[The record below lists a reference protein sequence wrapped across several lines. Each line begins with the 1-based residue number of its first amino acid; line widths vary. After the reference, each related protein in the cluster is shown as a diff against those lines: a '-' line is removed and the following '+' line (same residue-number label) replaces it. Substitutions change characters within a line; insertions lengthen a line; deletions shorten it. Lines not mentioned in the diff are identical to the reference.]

1 MLKPRVDSPC
11 LFQSLST
18 KEYEEVHLGV
28 LKQDALLL
36 LVLMTTPKKE
46 HVRPDLKE
54 QFSTLASPGCAG
66 ARQAQEACVCSQWAS
81 AFPPMLPTIL
91 TRLILF
97 RV

>member
-66 ARQAQEACVCSQWAS
+66 AGGPDKLRKRVCAPSGR
-81 AFPPMLPTIL
+81 LPSL
-91 TRLILF
+91 PCCLLF
-97 RV
+97 